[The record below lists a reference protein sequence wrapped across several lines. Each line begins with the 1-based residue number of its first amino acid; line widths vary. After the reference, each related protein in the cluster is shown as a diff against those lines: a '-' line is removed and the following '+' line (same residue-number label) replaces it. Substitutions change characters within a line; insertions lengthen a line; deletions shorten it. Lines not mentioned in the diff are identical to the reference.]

1 MLVQLNIINCSRLE
15 HSKENKKDAEGN
27 AFKGRTDETQLSGEK
42 PAYNFYKLPVLV
54 NDSKV
59 QRGTGRKS

>member
-1 MLVQLNIINCSRLE
+1 M
-15 HSKENKKDAEGN
+15 KYGNKKDAEGN
-27 AFKGRTDETQLSGEK
+27 AFIGRTDETQLSGEK
-42 PAYNFYKLPVLV
+42 PAYNFHKLPVLV